1 MIKTVSPEDK
11 NIINQIVQLETDA
24 FGEGGL
30 NQWDL
35 VPLIRHGRVFYM
47 EENGLAAGCVQ
58 YMLDWNDHTKAY
70 AIGISIARNQRGKGY
85 GTALFRESMDT
96 LAAEGIQT
104 VELTVDPENTAAIA
118 VYGRK
123 LGFVITGRRDDEY
136 GTGIHRIV
144 MEKGLAS
151 NHK

>member
-1 MIKTVSPEDK
+1 MIKEVFPEDK
-11 NIINQIVQLETDA
+11 NIIEQIVQLEKDA

-47 EENGLAAGCVQ
+47 EEDNNAAGCIQ
-58 YMLDWNDHTKAY
+58 YMLDWKDHTKAY

-85 GTALFRESMDT
+85 GTVLFRESMNT

-104 VELTVDPENTAAIA
+104 VELTVDPENTAATE

-123 LGFVITGRRDDEY
+123 LGFVITARRDDEY
-136 GTGIHRIV
+136 GAGIHRIV
-144 MEKGLAS
+144 MEKKLTS
-151 NHK
+151 CNK